1 MCIAAQRL
9 SSSSSELVNGH
20 LYAKIVDYLA
30 QGYAVVYIVEK
41 DVNQVV
47 RNLLKAGIT
56 EGEDY
61 IEKGALTIV
70 SSDSF
75 YSPVETNLDY
85 KELLPQW
92 QKITSSVSKNGRFKG
107 VVLMGM
113 PHHEFFDKEEN
124 QHKLVEYEEQAAKW
138 YDGSVQIF
146 CCYTKELL
154 DKLPLSRLVRLLAA
168 HQEIVGGTPAIID
181 MVEQGLIKAMGK
193 ETSVLVFRTLKL
205 IYKLD
210 KDIILSDPELFEEKV
225 RRMFGEAADPV
236 LGMIAKTIRDKIVVL
251 P

>member
-9 SSSSSELVNGH
+9 SSSSEPVNGR

-56 EGEDY
+56 GVEDY

-92 QKITSSVSKNGRFKG
+92 QKIASSVSKNGRFKG

-113 PHHEFFDKEEN
+113 PHHEFFDKEN
-124 QHKLVEYEEQAAKW
+124 QHKLMEYEEQAAN
-138 YDGSVQIF
+138 G
-146 CCYTKELL
+146 TT
-154 DKLPLSRLVRLLAA
+154 AA
-168 HQEIVGGTPAIID
+168 CRYFVAI
-181 MVEQGLIKAMGK
+181 Q
-193 ETSVLVFRTLKL
+193 RNC
-205 IYKLD
+205 
-210 KDIILSDPELFEEKV
+210 
-225 RRMFGEAADPV
+225 
-236 LGMIAKTIRDKIVVL
+236 
-251 P
+251 